1 MLSDPVRGQSPVAG
15 DVNPR
20 MGGALDNDRG
30 ANAPCDETRNEPPR
44 NTITRDVANRIYVF
58 TFTLSP
64 FTIYPIHHIHPPPSP
79 HLPLSPFTVHLF
91 HPLSPYTP
99 PVSGTRRNA
108 VCGPC
113 RCSVRAAAASGA
125 RVKCILLETV
135 SPVVFPP
142 RRGWGHL

>member
-58 TFTLSP
+58 TFYLSP
-64 FTIYPIHHIHPPPSP
+64 FTIYPIHLIRHIYPFHP
-79 HLPLSPFTVHLF
+79 SPFTPFTHYFLAR
-91 HPLSPYTP
+91 LPYRAFLAMRFAGRAD
-99 PVSGTRRNA
+99 VA
-108 VCGPC
+108 
-113 RCSVRAAAASGA
+113 SVQQQ
-125 RVKCILLETV
+125 
-135 SPVVFPP
+135 PVV
-142 RRGWGHL
+142 GA

>member
-64 FTIYPIHHIHPPPSP
+64 FTIYPIHHIHPPLHHIYPFHP
-79 HLPLSPFTVHLF
+79 SPFTVY
-91 HPLSPYTP
+91 LSPLLP
-99 PVSGTRRNA
+99 IISAQASRIGHSSQWGLRA
-108 VCGPC
+108 VQ
-113 RCSVRAAAASGA
+113 
-125 RVKCILLETV
+125 I
-135 SPVVFPP
+135 
-142 RRGWGHL
+142 

>member
-44 NTITRDVANRIYVF
+44 NTITCNVANRIYVF
-58 TFTLSP
+58 TFYLLPFSVHHLPHSP
-64 FTIYPIHHIHPPPSP
+64 HSP

-99 PVSGTRRNA
+99 PVSGIPRNG
-108 VCGPC
+108 VCGRC
-113 RCSVRAAAASGA
+113 RYSVRAAAASGA